1 MNSTA
6 KSVLAP
12 TIPAPNVS
20 PTRPRARVVFRVPD
34 DPLITIEPSGALT
47 LGLADLWAYRE
58 LVYFLT
64 WRDIK
69 VRYKQTVLGIA
80 WAILQPLLTM
90 ILFSIFFG
98 RLASV
103 PSDNI
108 PYPVFALAGLL
119 PWTFFA
125 NALSSSTNSIV
136 GSANL
141 ITKIYFPRMMI
152 PGAAIAANLMDFA
165 LASLT
170 LVGLMAYYRMS
181 VTWSVL
187 MLAPLIVL
195 IALLSVAV
203 GLWMSAMN
211 VRYRDV
217 RYALPFLVQLWMFA
231 SPIIYPLSMVPE
243 KWRWVLVLNPLT
255 GIIEGFRA
263 ALFAGTRFN
272 WGALAFSTVIT
283 LLFLVY
289 SAYAFRKVEKTFA
302 DIV

>member
-1 MNSTA
+1 
-6 KSVLAP
+6 
-12 TIPAPNVS
+12 
-20 PTRPRARVVFRVPD
+20 
-34 DPLITIEPSGALT
+34 
-47 LGLADLWAYRE
+47 
-58 LVYFLT
+58 
-64 WRDIK
+64 
-69 VRYKQTVLGIA
+69 VLGVA
-80 WAILQPLLTM
+80 WAIRQPLLTM
-90 ILFSIFFG
+90 ILFTIFFG

-152 PGAAIAANLMDFA
+152 PGAAIAANLVDFA
-165 LASLT
+165 LASFT

-181 VTWSVL
+181 VTWSAL
-187 MLAPLIVL
+187 MLAPLVVL
-195 IALLSVAV
+195 ITLLSIAV
-203 GLWMSAMN
+203 GLWMSALN

-243 KWRWVLVLNPLT
+243 KWRWVLAINPLT

-263 ALFAGTRFN
+263 ALSARTNFN
-272 WGALAFSTVIT
+272 WWTLALSAAIT
-283 LLFLVY
+283 FLLLAY